1 MHKKIDLDGHHLF
14 DRCSRQDLADLPEN
28 ILVLM
33 PDLHRE
39 FHGWK
44 SGPCTPKDVLVFIE
58 IARGD
63 LFDPVNSRDM
73 KRLMA
78 LTHRLQ
84 RFQSEREGQK
94 LRYHRS

>member
-1 MHKKIDLDGHHLF
+1 
-14 DRCSRQDLADLPEN
+14 
-28 ILVLM
+28 M

-44 SGPCTPKDVLVFIE
+44 NGPCTPNDLLVFIE
-58 IARGD
+58 TARGD

-73 KRLMA
+73 KRLRV

-84 RFQSEREGQK
+84 RFQSEREGQQ